1 MRLMAGSVWSTD
13 LFYINKFNEWA
24 SLWHQI
30 SPYLRNTKELL
41 LGVLNRIYKKIL
53 HELFNSL
60 HYEKIIE
67 LDLSQYVMITES
79 HRKNQDYCKNS

>member
-1 MRLMAGSVWSTD
+1 MNEYLYGIKSV
-13 LFYINKFNEWA
+13 
-24 SLWHQI
+24 HI
-30 SPYLRNTKELL
+30 SEILKELL

-53 HELFNSL
+53 HELINSL

-79 HRKNQDYCKNS
+79 HRKNQDYCNNS